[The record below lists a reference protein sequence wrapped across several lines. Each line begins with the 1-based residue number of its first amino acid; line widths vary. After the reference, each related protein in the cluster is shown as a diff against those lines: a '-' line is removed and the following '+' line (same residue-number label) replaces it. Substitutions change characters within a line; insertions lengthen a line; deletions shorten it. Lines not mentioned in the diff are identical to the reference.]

1 MKSHNEM
8 YRSLLSRYNEY
19 QEKKVKRIRAVRRI
33 IPVLACFCVVA
44 ILGLGYWNHM
54 DKISIIPE
62 TVNEDITSSIGTTTT
77 ILTES
82 TSVSKPV
89 FTTTTVRT
97 QRATSSTAATTEP
110 HTQNNTTSIAI
121 KSPVSKVTTEA
132 LLVTQI
138 PQTTVISTAVNT
150 TTTKLDGFNMG
161 GGNDLG
167 ITHTTTTGGDNG
179 FVHTT
184 IQTTTTEAVATTTIT
199 TTTAPPLPINED
211 YSFGIMDGY
220 DGWYINAFK
229 IPSDY
234 VDEYIGIIVMRGKSG
249 PFLDA
254 KAYSIK
260 NSSNDI
266 AIAIKFEGYDE
277 YYLYRNNKTA
287 ISTIKELFPEEGANL
302 IERTFFY
309 E

>member
-8 YRSLLSRYNEY
+8 YQSLLSRYNEY
-19 QEKKVKRIRAVRRI
+19 QEKKAKRISAVRRI
-33 IPVLACFCVVA
+33 VPVLACLCVVA
-44 ILGLGYWNHM
+44 VLGLGYWNHM
-54 DKISIIPE
+54 DKIPIIPN
-62 TVNEDITSSIGTTTT
+62 TVNEDITSSTETTTAT
-77 ILTES
+77 VTES

-89 FTTTTVRT
+89 STTTEART
-97 QRATSSTAATTEP
+97 QRDTSITSAVTE
-110 HTQNNTTSIAI
+110 HNTQNNTTAAANT
-121 KSPVSKVTTEA
+121 VSKVTTDA
-132 LLVTQI
+132 WLITATS
-138 PQTTVISTAVNT
+138 QTTMIYTAVNT

-211 YSFGIMDGY
+211 YSVGIMDGY